1 VGFDSLMSFSESTT
15 EMVLYFIVVLMT
27 LESHPSRMGR
37 LLETNN
43 KTDFVAISVAISHL
57 VALSWS

>member
-1 VGFDSLMSFSESTT
+1 
-15 EMVLYFIVVLMT
+15 MT